1 MGVRR
6 LFGYIRPLE
15 AQLRVCEL
23 EEYRAVYCGL
33 CRTLGKRFGPFA
45 RAALSFDFVFITML
59 ALSFKEDEPKF
70 SKHSCPFYPVKKRPH
85 LEICKEA
92 ELACDELLLLLRE
105 SCNDKLSDEGM
116 IASLPWRVI
125 SPAIE
130 LSARTAVA
138 ARPEID
144 ALCKEMTA
152 SQALVEADPS
162 AAIDA
167 ACNPTATAM
176 SKLLSMLSDDEN
188 ESRILSRLGYMLG
201 RFIYL
206 CDAVDDLKKDREK
219 GSFNPFISR
228 DDKEYQRNV
237 LQMTIAE
244 ACAAYDLLSPRYFKG
259 ILDNIIFLG
268 LQNTAERLLKG
279 EEIHEKSI

>member
-59 ALSFKEDEPKF
+59 ALSLKESEPKF
-70 SKHSCPFYPVKKRPH
+70 SKHACPFFPVRKRPH
-85 LEICKEA
+85 LEICEEA

-105 SCNDKLSDEGM
+105 SCSDKLADESF
-116 IASLPWRVI
+116 IRSLPWRVI
-125 SPAIE
+125 SPAVK
-130 LSARTAVA
+130 LSARSAVIG
-138 ARPEID
+138 RPEVDI
-144 ALCKEMTA
+144 LCREMTA
-152 SQALVEADPS
+152 SQAIVEADTD
-162 AAIDA
+162 AAVDA
-167 ACNPTATAM
+167 ACDPTATAM
-176 SKLLSMLSDDEN
+176 SKLLSMLSDDDN
-188 ESRILSRLGYMLG
+188 ESRVLSRLGYMLG

-206 CDAVDDLKKDREK
+206 CDAVDDLEKDREK
-219 GSFNPFISR
+219 GAFNPFISR

-268 LQNTAERLLKG
+268 LSNTAERLLKG
-279 EEIHEKSI
+279 EDIHEKSI

>member
-1 MGVRR
+1 M
-6 LFGYIRPLE
+6 FGYIRPLE

-59 ALSFKEDEPKF
+59 AISVKGDNPTF
-70 SKHSCPFYPVKKRPH
+70 SKHACPFFPLRKRPH

-92 ELACDELLLLLRE
+92 ELACDELILLLRE
-105 SCNDKLSDEGM
+105 SCNDKIADESAL
-116 IASLPWRVI
+116 ASLKWRAVA
-125 SPAIE
+125 PLIE
-130 LSARTAVA
+130 LSARSAVA

-144 ALCKEMTA
+144 ALCREMTA
-152 SQALVEADPS
+152 AQAMTEADRDAS
-162 AAIDA
+162 VDA
-167 ACNPTATAM
+167 ACHPTASAM
-176 SKLLSMLSDDEN
+176 SELLSALSDDEN
-188 ESRILSRLGYMLG
+188 ESRILARLGYMLG

-206 CDAVDDLKKDREK
+206 CDAIDDLEKDREK
-219 GSFNPFISR
+219 GAFNPFILR

-244 ACAAYDLLSPRYFKG
+244 ACNAYDLLSLDYFKG
-259 ILDNIIFLG
+259 ILDNIVFLG

-279 EEIHEKSI
+279 ENINEKSI

>member
-1 MGVRR
+1 

-59 ALSFKEDEPKF
+59 ALSLKEDEPAF
-70 SKHSCPFYPVKKRPH
+70 SKHACPFFPIKKRPH
-85 LEICKEA
+85 LEICSEA

-105 SCNDKLSDEGM
+105 SCSDKISDES
-116 IASLPWRVI
+116 ALRALPWRVVFPI
-125 SPAIE
+125 IGH
-130 LSARTAVA
+130 SAKDAVKN
-138 ARPEID
+138 RPEID
-144 ALCKEMTA
+144 TLCREMTA
-152 SQALVEADPS
+152 AQAAVEANPD
-162 AAIDA
+162 AAVDA
-167 ACNPTATAM
+167 ACDPTATAM
-176 SKLLSMLSDDEN
+176 AKLLAMLSDNEN
-188 ESRILSRLGYMLG
+188 ESWILHRFGYMLG

-206 CDAVDDLKKDREK
+206 CDAVDDLEKDRER
-219 GSFNPFISR
+219 GAFNPFISLN
-228 DDKEYQRNV
+228 DKEYLRNV

-259 ILDNIIFLG
+259 IIDNIVFLG
-268 LQNTAERLLKG
+268 LANTAERLLKG
-279 EEIHEKSI
+279 DDIREKSI

>member
-1 MGVRR
+1 M
-6 LFGYIRPLE
+6 FGYIRPLE

-59 ALSFKEDEPKF
+59 ALSLKDDAPAF
-70 SKHSCPFYPVKKRPH
+70 SKHACPFFPVKKRPH
-85 LEICKEA
+85 LEICEEA

-105 SCNDKLSDEGM
+105 SCNDKIADESTLR
-116 IASLPWRVI
+116 SLPWRIV
-125 SPAIE
+125 SPAVN
-130 LSARTAVA
+130 LSSRTAA
-138 ARPEID
+138 SRRPEID
-144 ALCKEMTA
+144 VLCREMTV
-152 SQALVEADPS
+152 SQALAEADPD
-162 AAIDA
+162 AAVDA
-167 ACNPTATAM
+167 ACDPTATAM

-188 ESRILSRLGYMLG
+188 EVRILRRLGYMLG

-206 CDAVDDLKKDREK
+206 CDAVDDLEKDREK
-219 GSFNPFISR
+219 GAFNPFISR
-228 DDKEYQRNV
+228 DDKEYQRNT

-279 EEIHEKSI
+279 EDIHEKSI